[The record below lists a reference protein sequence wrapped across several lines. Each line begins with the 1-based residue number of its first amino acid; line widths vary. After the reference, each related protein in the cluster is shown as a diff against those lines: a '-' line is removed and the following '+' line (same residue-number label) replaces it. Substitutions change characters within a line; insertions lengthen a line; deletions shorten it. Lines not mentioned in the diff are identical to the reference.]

1 MANLPWNRAVMP
13 DFYAV
18 KCIFIWMIFYYFEL
32 NVTKEMEEKKRHL
45 LQFSYLLITNFCISI
60 FIKRQMTK
68 VREILKWENG
78 KNKL

>member
-1 MANLPWNRAVMP
+1 
-13 DFYAV
+13 
-18 KCIFIWMIFYYFEL
+18 MIFYYFEL